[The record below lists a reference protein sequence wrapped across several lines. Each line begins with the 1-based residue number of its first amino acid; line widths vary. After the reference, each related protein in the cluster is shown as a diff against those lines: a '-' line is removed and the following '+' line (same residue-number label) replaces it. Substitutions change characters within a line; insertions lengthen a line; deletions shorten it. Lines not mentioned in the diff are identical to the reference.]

1 MRQSHGIGTIAD
13 SLVRHAGDPSHCAPL
28 SEALSDL
35 STTCVPWPGA
45 LTPAAA
51 RSGFL
56 STWDNWGY
64 QVQPF
69 AARAP
74 LMILNGNHERD
85 FPGTNDSFANPVFGP
100 GTLTCPAIANTSSPY
115 CITDSRGE
123 CGARPTPPYPNPVL
137 PRRVRCAPAP
147 VAAWLVAPSCRVPV
161 RSAGGS
167 HQGPGRS
174 GALLA
179 KGRAVVTCSARSD

>member
-1 MRQSHGIGTIAD
+1 
-13 SLVRHAGDPSHCAPL
+13 
-28 SEALSDL
+28 LSDL

-85 FPGTNDSFANPVFGP
+85 FPGSNDSFANPVFGP

-123 CGARPTPPYPNPVL
+123 CGARRASCSL
-137 PRRVRCAPAP
+137 ARCTTVCLCGAPE
-147 VAAWLVAPSCRVPV
+147 AAIRALGALV
-161 RSAGGS
+161 RSR
-167 HQGPGRS
+167 PR
-174 GALLA
+174 GAHSW
-179 KGRAVVTCSARSD
+179 RAQRMVWLTTRT